1 MNSTLAACKARLMAN
16 SLAAVS
22 DVSFS
27 ATSTRLL
34 DFRKYSR
41 KRPYAIAF
49 DVVHRQPLAGS
60 LDTPRYPFVPYQLS
74 AIADCGFSIRHVVYW
89 YGDRVAYALRAYQ

>member
-1 MNSTLAACKARLMAN
+1 MAAFYPFRLDHCAASTLNLLANLNCGDEWLKGTSALMVIAR
-16 SLAAVS
+16 
-22 DVSFS
+22 
-27 ATSTRLL
+27 R
-34 DFRKYSR
+34 
-41 KRPYAIAF
+41 
-49 DVVHRQPLAGS
+49 